1 MNSLKGV
8 KVLIGPSSFGVSD
21 RLPLERLE
29 EAGCRVI
36 DNPYK
41 RRLTKEE
48 LLDLLSD
55 EVVGLVAGLELLGRD
70 VLQKSKLKVISRCG
84 SGLSNVDLEA
94 AKELGIKVYSTPDAP
109 TASVAELTIGAM
121 FSLLRMIPQMDRD
134 LHEGKWTRRIGVQL
148 CGKTVVIIGFGR
160 IGRRVVH
167 MLRPF
172 DVRIIVVDPNIDDN
186 INRDG
191 VEIFSLKEALPQAD
205 IITIHCSGEQQLIGK
220 NEFKLIKKGAF
231 LLNAARGGIV
241 DEDSL
246 VQALEGGSISRAWID
261 VFSVEPY
268 SGRLQKYPQV
278 ILTPHVGSYTIECR
292 KVMEIE
298 AVNNLISALKGD
310 RC

>member
-55 EVVGLVAGLELLGRD
+55 EVIGLVAGLEPLGRD

-94 AKELGIKVYSTPDAP
+94 AKELEIKVCSTPDAP
-109 TASVAELTIGAM
+109 TASVAELTMGAM
-121 FSLLRMIPQMDRD
+121 FSLLRMIPQMDRY
-134 LHEGKWTRRIGVQL
+134 LHDGKWVKKIGIQL

-160 IGRRVVH
+160 IGRRVAS

-172 DVRIIVVDPNIDDN
+172 NVRIIAVDPNVGGN

-205 IITIHCSGEQQLIGK
+205 IITIHCNGEQQLIGK
-220 NEFKLIKKGAF
+220 NEFKLIKKGCF
-231 LLNAARGGIV
+231 LLNAARGEIV
-241 DEDSL
+241 DEGSL
-246 VQALEGGSISRAWID
+246 VQALEEGSISGAWLD

-292 KVMEIE
+292 KAMEIE

-310 RC
+310 LC